1 MAIIFDLLAL
11 VPLVQKTKTN
21 PITKKPFEATDLK
34 KVNFSFDDNNQIH
47 CPVTLKP
54 FTQNSKIVII
64 KTTGN
69 VFSFEAFKE
78 LNIDQKNYRD
88 LLNDEKFDPKEDVLL
103 VNDPQVSFMIP
114 QLFEREK
121 DEGNL

>member
-1 MAIIFDLLAL
+1 MRF
-11 VPLVQKTKTN
+11 
-21 PITKKPFEATDLK
+21 KKI
-34 KVNFSFDDNNQIH
+34 VY
-47 CPVTLKP
+47 
-54 FTQNSKIVII
+54 QNSKIVII